1 MFKLTERGQVEN
13 RGGGEEG
20 TRRKNNLASKSGL
33 STVFGMQKEFI
44 VLSSKLES
52 ILKVSNRVRASS

>member
-44 VLSSKLES
+44 VFSSKLES

>member
-20 TRRKNNLASKSGL
+20 RKNNLASKSGL

-52 ILKVSNRVRASS
+52 ILKVSNRFRASS